1 MSLIIG
7 VAKSMYLAELQA
19 VNFRSYRQCDCLW
32 HPRLNA
38 IVGANGQGKTNVLD
52 MVYYLS
58 LCKSP
63 GGLPDSASVH
73 HGQEFFTL
81 FGRYD
86 HQGQEHT
93 VGLRNPLTG
102 AKSVQYDGKPCPRL
116 SDHIGQIALVAIYPH
131 DAELITDGGDLR
143 RRFMNV
149 AIAQY
154 SPTYLTS
161 LTALERA
168 LAQRNA
174 YLKNDAIQPTL
185 LEALDAQIAPLG
197 TAIHQARMQLCERL
211 NPLFSE
217 IYSQIGAP
225 DERVSLGYI
234 SQLNDADYSQ
244 LLRGSWDKDRTLM
257 YTTVG
262 PQRDTMDLRI
272 NGEPI
277 RREGSQGQQKCFT
290 IALRLA
296 LFALLRERCGYP
308 PILLLDDLF
317 DRLDGDR
324 AASLLQLLAEG
335 DYGQIFLTDTKAEQ
349 VSTLIAPWAGM
360 GAMYRVQRK
369 ALEKERDL

>member
-1 MSLIIG
+1 M
-7 VAKSMYLAELQA
+7 
-19 VNFRSYRQCDCLW
+19 NFRSYRQCDCLW

-174 YLKNDAIQPTL
+174 YLKNDALQPTL

-217 IYSQIGAP
+217 IYSQIGTP
-225 DERVSLGYI
+225 DERVSLGYV
-234 SQLNDADYSQ
+234 SQLNDADYPQ
-244 LLRGSWDKDRTLM
+244 LLRNSWDKDRALM
-257 YTTVG
+257 HTTVG
-262 PQRDTMDLRI
+262 PHQWRAYPQRRVAGAAEMLYHCAAACAVCPATRTVRI
-272 NGEPI
+272 PAHPAARRPI
-277 RREGSQGQQKCFT
+277 RQARWRPCRQPAPATRGGRLWADFPDRHQG
-290 IALRLA
+290 
-296 LFALLRERCGYP
+296 
-308 PILLLDDLF
+308 
-317 DRLDGDR
+317 
-324 AASLLQLLAEG
+324 
-335 DYGQIFLTDTKAEQ
+335 
-349 VSTLIAPWAGM
+349 
-360 GAMYRVQRK
+360 
-369 ALEKERDL
+369 